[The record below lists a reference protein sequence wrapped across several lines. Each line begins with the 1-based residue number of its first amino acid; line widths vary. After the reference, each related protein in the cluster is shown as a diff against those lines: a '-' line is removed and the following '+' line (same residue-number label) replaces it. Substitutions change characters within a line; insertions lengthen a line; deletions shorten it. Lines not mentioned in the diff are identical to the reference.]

1 MSEKINSPIASAVR
15 EVIEERKEERWFQMR
30 CHNCGQEYP
39 KNSVGPAICGSCGKP
54 MEVHNSEAPEKERQ
68 PVRGADDVLVSL
80 GDLSE
85 AKIEDITTGKNYEA
99 VALDYIATFNGAVTQ
114 GVNPLK
120 ALMAMCQACA
130 IVMGQ
135 CIRAGLRLEIALG
148 LISFIVKNARKAS
161 GEVRIITKS

>member
-1 MSEKINSPIASAVR
+1 VLGRRSVDPAGSPWKSTTARRRRKSAS
-15 EVIEERKEERWFQMR
+15 R
-30 CHNCGQEYP
+30 C
-39 KNSVGPAICGSCGKP
+39 A
-54 MEVHNSEAPEKERQ
+54 ART
-68 PVRGADDVLVSL
+68 
-80 GDLSE
+80 SE

>member
-54 MEVHNSEAPEKERQ
+54 MEVHNS
-68 PVRGADDVLVSL
+68 DVLVSL